1 MAKKKV
7 VKKAVGGKSKASSAK
22 HIVPNGFWQQ
32 VLALLALVFAGI
44 LFLAIAG
51 IGGGAPNEIFKA
63 LRSLVG
69 LIAFAVP
76 FIVVYLA
83 LKKMFT
89 EGNVLP
95 VSMHF
100 GFFSFMAAASATI
113 AVSLDAS
120 TKVKN
125 SSVVRISMAKN

>member
-1 MAKKKV
+1 MAKKKA

-69 LIAFAVP
+69 LIAFTVP

-83 LKKMFT
+83 LKRCLQKEMFYQLVCT
-89 EGNVLP
+89 L
-95 VSMHF
+95 VS
-100 GFFSFMAAASATI
+100 SALWQQL
-113 AVSLDAS
+113 VRQSQSLWMLLQKLKTLVEKS
-120 TKVKN
+120 E
-125 SSVVRISMAKN
+125 RF